1 MAEHCFLSQNVPS
14 RILADV
20 LMYDIH
26 RYDNLVTN
34 LTTSRH
40 NPSWVVADSSE
51 LNFVVNFE
59 KQIFKRKKNDTD
71 KVGSSC
77 RWHYFTSVIKFASRS
92 YVYF

>member
-14 RILADV
+14 RILAVV
-20 LMYDIH
+20 LIYDIP

-59 KQIFKRKKNDTD
+59 KQIFKRKKMTRLRLDLPV
-71 KVGSSC
+71 VGIIS
-77 RWHYFTSVIKFASRS
+77 HL
-92 YVYF
+92 